1 MQTSL
6 QVNITFEQVLSMVKQ
21 LPAEEKLLLTKELEK
36 EGITSKLNAILQNFK
51 TDKLTQEIIDEEV
64 ETVRRNLYDN
74 QKH

>member
-36 EGITSKLNAILQNFK
+36 EGIKSKLNSILQNFK
-51 TDKLTQEIIDEEV
+51 TDELTQEIIDEEV
-64 ETVRRNLYDN
+64 ETVRKNLYDN

>member
-6 QVNITFEQVLSMVKQ
+6 QINITFEQVLSMVKQ

-51 TDKLTQEIIDEEV
+51 TDELTQEIIDEEV
-64 ETVRRNLYDN
+64 ETVRQNLYDN

>member
-36 EGITSKLNAILQNFK
+36 
-51 TDKLTQEIIDEEV
+51 
-64 ETVRRNLYDN
+64 
-74 QKH
+74 

>member
-6 QVNITFEQVLSMVKQ
+6 LVNITFEQVLSMVKQ

-51 TDKLTQEIIDEEV
+51 TDELTQEIIDEEV
-64 ETVRRNLYDN
+64 ETVRKNLYDN

>member
-51 TDKLTQEIIDEEV
+51 TDELTQEIIDEEV
-64 ETVRRNLYDN
+64 ETVRQNLYDK

>member
-51 TDKLTQEIIDEEV
+51 TDELTQEIIDEEV
-64 ETVRRNLYDN
+64 ETVRKNLYDN